1 MSVTRT
7 NRRELLQKGAL
18 LAAGCLAGG
27 PFALQAADSEQQAD
41 PAKIKITGV
50 KTYLLQHKLKRR
62 FGVSVS
68 VPLDQFRKTLL
79 VKVET
84 DAGLTGWGETAP
96 VGGARG
102 TIDDQIGPRL
112 IGQNPL
118 EQRKLWRM
126 MWGPNF
132 GNALAVAALDMA
144 INDIRGQ
151 ALNLSVAELFGGRLR
166 DRVPAY
172 ASAMNYVEN
181 EQPEEQYPREAEQL
195 VKQGFKALKMRIGRY
210 PVVREAA
217 VAAAVREAVGLDIK
231 LMADGNAAYTLSSA
245 LQMGE
250 VLHDLN
256 FEYFEEPLPQSPHY
270 AGYEELRRKLAL
282 PLAAGEG
289 VDSRGSAKELID
301 RQCMHIIQ
309 PDVSLCGGIGET
321 LFISELAALSG
332 IRCIPHCWGGA
343 ILIAATVQTLSLMPD
358 PHWGFPTDTPMLELD
373 QSENPWRTE
382 IVKEPFQLKDGF
394 VDVPTRPGLG
404 IEVDEAIVKRYAI

>member
-1 MSVTRT
+1 MSVTHT

-27 PFALQAADSEQQAD
+27 PAVLPAAEPERQVDSSQL
-41 PAKIKITGV
+41 KITGV
-50 KTYLLQHKLKRR
+50 KTYLLQHKLKRP

-79 VKVET
+79 VKIET
-84 DAGLTGWGETAP
+84 DVGLTGWGETAP

-112 IGQNPL
+112 IGQNPM

-144 INDIRGQ
+144 INDLRGQ
-151 ALNLSVAELFGGRLR
+151 ALNLPVAELFGGRLR

-172 ASAMNYVEN
+172 ASAMNYLED

-195 VKQGFKALKMRIGRY
+195 VKQGFKALKMRLGRY
-210 PVVREAA
+210 PVLREAA
-217 VAAAVREAVGLDIK
+217 VAAAVRNAVGPDIK

-270 AGYEELRRKLAL
+270 AGYEELRRKLTL

-404 IEVDEAIVKRYAI
+404 IEVDEAIVKQYAI

>member
-1 MSVTRT
+1 MSVTHT

-27 PFALQAADSEQQAD
+27 PAVLPAAEPEPQVDSSQL
-41 PAKIKITGV
+41 KITGL
-50 KTYLLQHKLKRR
+50 KTYLLQHKLKRP

-68 VPLDQFRKTLL
+68 VPLDQLRKTLL
-79 VKVET
+79 VKIET
-84 DAGLTGWGETAP
+84 DVGLTGWGETAP

-144 INDIRGQ
+144 INDLRGQ
-151 ALNLSVAELFGGRLR
+151 ALNLPVAELFGGRLR

-172 ASAMNYVEN
+172 ASAMNYLED

-195 VKQGFKALKMRIGRY
+195 VKQGFKALKMRLGRY
-210 PVVREAA
+210 PVLREAA
-217 VAAAVREAVGLDIK
+217 VAAAVRNAVGPDIK

-270 AGYEELRRKLAL
+270 AGYEELRRKLTL